1 MTAPIIKTDKTVV
14 ADIAAALRDQASA
27 VTAAADSAA
36 ASIIAAAALPV
47 PAGARP
53 SPAMQAAAEALLALQ
68 ASTAETGRS
77 ATTTATQLVGWESG
91 LGDIQAGAAKAVE
104 AQGTGGGGGAW

>member
-1 MTAPIIKTDKTVV
+1 MTAPIIKTDKAVV
-14 ADIAAALRDQASA
+14 ADTAAALRDQASE

-53 SPAMQAAAEALLALQ
+53 SPAMKAAAEAMQALQ
-68 ASTAETGRS
+68 VSTAETGRS
-77 ATTTATQLVGWESG
+77 ATTTATHLVGWESG
-91 LGDIQAGAAKAVE
+91 LGEIQAAAAKAVE
-104 AQGTGGGGGAW
+104 ALGSGGGGAAW